1 MDATQSKNERD
12 ELASQLVEVNRGRAG
27 FYRMLAQL
35 YFKELTADQVKHL
48 AAIDF
53 SGMSGDDETI
63 AAGYAEIH
71 RYLRHANGGTRQ
83 ELACDYAHT
92 FLAAGN
98 YETFAATPYES
109 VFTSELG
116 LLMQEAR
123 DEVYKAFCAQHI
135 QPDENLHLPEDH
147 ISFEFEFIATMLE
160 RTNDAI
166 KDGAYGHALEC
177 AQVVSDFHRDHQLNW
192 IDDLCDTI
200 DDVAETR
207 FYKGVGKVT
216 RGFVHADTDVI
227 ADEID
232 ALIELAGGQAAA

>member
-1 MDATQSKNERD
+1 MDTTQTAERE
-12 ELASQLVEVNRGRAG
+12 ELASQLVEVNRGRAS

-35 YFKELTADQVKHL
+35 YFKELTAEQVKHL
-48 AAIDF
+48 AGMDF

-63 AAGYAEIH
+63 AEGYADIR

-109 VFTSELG
+109 VFTSEMG

-123 DEVYKAFCAQHI
+123 DEVYKTFCSQHI
-135 QPDENLHLPEDH
+135 QPDESLHLSEDH
-147 ISFEFEFIATMLE
+147 ISFEFEFVATMLD
-160 RTNDAI
+160 RINDAI
-166 KDGAYGHALEC
+166 LDGAFGHACEL

-192 IDDLCDTI
+192 IDDLCDSI
-200 DDVAETR
+200 DDVAQTR

-216 RGFVHADTDVI
+216 RGFVHADTEVI

-232 ALIELAGGQAAA
+232 ALRELADPAAA

>member
-1 MDATQSKNERD
+1 MDTTQTAERE
-12 ELASQLVEVNRGRAG
+12 ELASQLVEVNRGRAS

-35 YFKELTADQVKHL
+35 YFKELTAEQVKHL
-48 AAIDF
+48 AGMDF

-63 AAGYAEIH
+63 AEGYADIR

-98 YETFAATPYES
+98 YETFADTPYES
-109 VFTSELG
+109 VFTSEMG

-123 DEVYKAFCAQHI
+123 DEVYKTFCSQHI
-135 QPDENLHLPEDH
+135 QPDESLHLPEDH
-147 ISFEFEFIATMLE
+147 ISFEFEFVATMLD
-160 RTNDAI
+160 RINDAI
-166 KDGAYGHALEC
+166 LDGAFGHACEL

-192 IDDLCDTI
+192 IDDLCDSI
-200 DDVAETR
+200 DDVAQTR

-216 RGFVHADTDVI
+216 RGFVHADTEVI

-232 ALIELAGGQAAA
+232 ALRELADPAAA

>member
-1 MDATQSKNERD
+1 MDTTQATERE
-12 ELASQLVEVNRGRAG
+12 ELASQLVEVNRGRAS

-35 YFKELTADQVKHL
+35 YFKELTAEQVKHL
-48 AAIDF
+48 AGMDF

-63 AAGYAEIH
+63 AEGYADIR

-109 VFTSELG
+109 VFTSEMG

-123 DEVYKAFCAQHI
+123 DEVYKTFCSQHI
-135 QPDENLHLPEDH
+135 QPDESLHLPEDH
-147 ISFEFEFIATMLE
+147 ISFEFEFVATMLD
-160 RTNDAI
+160 RINDAI
-166 KDGAYGHALEC
+166 LDGAFGHAYEL

-192 IDDLCDTI
+192 IDDLCDSV
-200 DDVAETR
+200 DDVAQTR

-216 RGFVHADTDVI
+216 RGFVHADTEVI

-232 ALIELAGGQAAA
+232 ALRELAEPAAA

>member
-1 MDATQSKNERD
+1 MDTTQTAERE
-12 ELASQLVEVNRGRAG
+12 ELASQLVEVNRGRAS

-35 YFKELTADQVKHL
+35 YFKELTAEQVKHL
-48 AAIDF
+48 AGMDF

-63 AAGYAEIH
+63 AEGYADIR

-109 VFTSELG
+109 VFTSEMG

-123 DEVYKAFCAQHI
+123 DEVYKTFCSQHI
-135 QPDENLHLPEDH
+135 QPDESLHLPEDH
-147 ISFEFEFIATMLE
+147 ISFEFEFVATMLD
-160 RTNDAI
+160 RINDASL
-166 KDGAYGHALEC
+166 DGAFGYACEL

-192 IDDLCDTI
+192 IDDLCDSI
-200 DDVAETR
+200 DDVAQTR

-216 RGFVHADTDVI
+216 RGFVHADTEVI

-232 ALIELAGGQAAA
+232 ALRELADPAAA

>member
-1 MDATQSKNERD
+1 MDTTQTAERE
-12 ELASQLVEVNRGRAG
+12 ELASQLVEVNRGRAS

-35 YFKELTADQVKHL
+35 YFKELTAEQVKHL
-48 AAIDF
+48 AGMDF

-63 AAGYAEIH
+63 AEGYADIR

-109 VFTSELG
+109 VFTSEMG

-123 DEVYKAFCAQHI
+123 DEVYKTFCSQHI
-135 QPDENLHLPEDH
+135 QPDESLHLPEDH
-147 ISFEFEFIATMLE
+147 ISFEFEFVAIMLD
-160 RTNDAI
+160 RINDAI
-166 KDGAYGHALEC
+166 LDGAFGHACEL

-192 IDDLCDTI
+192 IDDLCDSI
-200 DDVAETR
+200 DDVAQTR

-216 RGFVHADTDVI
+216 RGFVHADTEVI

-232 ALIELAGGQAAA
+232 ALRELADPAAA

>member
-1 MDATQSKNERD
+1 MDTTQTAERE
-12 ELASQLVEVNRGRAG
+12 ELASQLVEVNRGRAS

-35 YFKELTADQVKHL
+35 YFKELTAEQVKHL
-48 AAIDF
+48 AGMDF

-63 AAGYAEIH
+63 AEGYADIR

-83 ELACDYAHT
+83 ELACDSAPT

-109 VFTSELG
+109 VFTSEMG

-123 DEVYKAFCAQHI
+123 DEVYKTFCSQHI
-135 QPDENLHLPEDH
+135 QPDESLHLPEDH
-147 ISFEFEFIATMLE
+147 ISFEFEFVATMLD
-160 RTNDAI
+160 RINDAI
-166 KDGAYGHALEC
+166 LDGAFGHACEL

-192 IDDLCDTI
+192 IDDLCDSI
-200 DDVAETR
+200 DDVAQTR

-216 RGFVHADTDVI
+216 RGFVHADTEVI

-232 ALIELAGGQAAA
+232 ALRELADPAAA

>member
-1 MDATQSKNERD
+1 MDTTQTAERE
-12 ELASQLVEVNRGRAG
+12 ELASQLVEVNRGRAS

-35 YFKELTADQVKHL
+35 YFKELTAEQVKHL
-48 AAIDF
+48 AGMDF

-63 AAGYAEIH
+63 AEGYADIR

-109 VFTSELG
+109 VFTSEMG

-123 DEVYKAFCAQHI
+123 DEVYKTFCSQHI
-135 QPDENLHLPEDH
+135 QPDESLHLPEDH
-147 ISFEFEFIATMLE
+147 ISFEFEFVATMLD
-160 RTNDAI
+160 RINDAI
-166 KDGAYGHALEC
+166 LDGAFGYACEL

-192 IDDLCDTI
+192 IDDLCDSI
-200 DDVAETR
+200 DDVAQTR

-216 RGFVHADTDVI
+216 RGFVHADTEVI

-232 ALIELAGGQAAA
+232 ALRELADPAAA

>member
-1 MDATQSKNERD
+1 MDTTQAIERE
-12 ELASQLVEVNRGRAG
+12 ELASQLVEVNRGRAS

-35 YFKELTADQVKHL
+35 YFKELTAEQVKHL
-48 AAIDF
+48 AGMDF

-63 AAGYAEIH
+63 AEGYANIR

-109 VFTSELG
+109 VFTSEMG

-123 DEVYKAFCAQHI
+123 DEVYKTFCSQHI
-135 QPDENLHLPEDH
+135 QPDESLHLPEDH
-147 ISFEFEFIATMLE
+147 ISFEFEFMATMLD
-160 RTNDAI
+160 RVNDAI
-166 KDGAYGHALEC
+166 LDGAFGHACEL

-192 IDDLCDTI
+192 IDDLCDSV
-200 DDVAETR
+200 DDVAQTR

-216 RGFVHADTDVI
+216 RGFVHADTEVI

-232 ALIELAGGQAAA
+232 ALRELAEPAAA

>member
-1 MDATQSKNERD
+1 MDTTQAIERE
-12 ELASQLVEVNRGRAG
+12 ELASQLVEVNRGRAS

-35 YFKELTADQVKHL
+35 YFKELTAEQVKHL
-48 AAIDF
+48 AGMDF

-63 AAGYAEIH
+63 AEGYADIR

-109 VFTSELG
+109 VFTSEMG

-123 DEVYKAFCAQHI
+123 DEVYRTFCSQHI
-135 QPDENLHLPEDH
+135 QPEESLHLPEDH
-147 ISFEFEFIATMLE
+147 ISFEFEFVATMLD
-160 RTNDAI
+160 RINDAI
-166 KDGAYGHALEC
+166 LDGAFGHACEL

-192 IDDLCDTI
+192 IDDLCDSV
-200 DDVAETR
+200 DDVAQTR

-216 RGFVHADTDVI
+216 RGFVHADTEVI

-232 ALIELAGGQAAA
+232 ALRELAEPAAA

>member
-1 MDATQSKNERD
+1 MDTTQTAERE
-12 ELASQLVEVNRGRAG
+12 ELASQLVEVNRGRAS

-35 YFKELTADQVKHL
+35 YFKELTAEQVKHL
-48 AAIDF
+48 AGMDF

-63 AAGYAEIH
+63 AEGYADIR
-71 RYLRHANGGTRQ
+71 RYLRYANGGTRQ

-109 VFTSELG
+109 VFTSEMG

-123 DEVYKAFCAQHI
+123 DEVYKTFCSQHI
-135 QPDENLHLPEDH
+135 QPEESLHLPEDH
-147 ISFEFEFIATMLE
+147 ISFEFEFVATMLD
-160 RTNDAI
+160 RINDAI
-166 KDGAYGHALEC
+166 LDGAFGHACEL

-192 IDDLCDTI
+192 IDDLCDSV
-200 DDVAETR
+200 DDVAQTR

-216 RGFVHADTDVI
+216 RGFVHADTEVI

-232 ALIELAGGQAAA
+232 ALRELAEPAAA

>member
-1 MDATQSKNERD
+1 MDTTQTAERE
-12 ELASQLVEVNRGRAG
+12 ELASQLVEVNRGRAS

-35 YFKELTADQVKHL
+35 YFKELTAEQVKHL
-48 AAIDF
+48 AGMDF

-63 AAGYAEIH
+63 AEGYADIR

-98 YETFAATPYES
+98 YETSAATPYES
-109 VFTSELG
+109 VFTSEMG

-123 DEVYKAFCAQHI
+123 DEVYKTFCSQHI
-135 QPDENLHLPEDH
+135 QPDESLHLPEDH
-147 ISFEFEFIATMLE
+147 ISFEFEFVATMLD
-160 RTNDAI
+160 RINDAI
-166 KDGAYGHALEC
+166 LDGAFGHACEL

-192 IDDLCDTI
+192 IDDLCDSI
-200 DDVAETR
+200 DDVAQTR

-216 RGFVHADTDVI
+216 RGFVHADTEVI

-232 ALIELAGGQAAA
+232 ALRELADPAAA

>member
-1 MDATQSKNERD
+1 MDTTQTAERE
-12 ELASQLVEVNRGRAG
+12 ELASQLVEVNRGRAS

-35 YFKELTADQVKHL
+35 YFKELTAEQVKHL
-48 AAIDF
+48 AGMDF

-63 AAGYAEIH
+63 AEGYADIR

-109 VFTSELG
+109 VFTSEMG

-123 DEVYKAFCAQHI
+123 DEVYKTFCSQHI
-135 QPDENLHLPEDH
+135 QPDESLHLPEDH
-147 ISFEFEFIATMLE
+147 ISFEFEFVATMLD
-160 RTNDAI
+160 RINDAI
-166 KDGAYGHALEC
+166 LDGAFGHACEL

-192 IDDLCDTI
+192 SDDLCDSI
-200 DDVAETR
+200 DDVAQTR

-216 RGFVHADTDVI
+216 RGFVHADTEVI

-232 ALIELAGGQAAA
+232 ALRELADPAAA

>member
-1 MDATQSKNERD
+1 MDTTQATERE

-35 YFKELTADQVKHL
+35 YFKELTAEQVKHL
-48 AAIDF
+48 AGMDF

-63 AAGYAEIH
+63 AEGYADIR

-109 VFTSELG
+109 VFTSEMG

-123 DEVYKAFCAQHI
+123 DEVYKTFCSQHI
-135 QPDENLHLPEDH
+135 QPDESLHLPEDH
-147 ISFEFEFIATMLE
+147 ISFEFEFVATMLD
-160 RTNDAI
+160 RINDAI
-166 KDGAYGHALEC
+166 LDGAFGHACEL

-192 IDDLCDTI
+192 IDDLCDSV
-200 DDVAETR
+200 DDVAQTR

-216 RGFVHADTDVI
+216 RGFVHADTEVI
-227 ADEID
+227 ADVID
-232 ALIELAGGQAAA
+232 ALRELAEPAAA

>member
-1 MDATQSKNERD
+1 MDTTQTAERE
-12 ELASQLVEVNRGRAG
+12 ELASQLVEVNRGRAS

-35 YFKELTADQVKHL
+35 YFKELTAEQVKHL
-48 AAIDF
+48 AGMDF

-63 AAGYAEIH
+63 AEGYADIR
-71 RYLRHANGGTRQ
+71 RYLRHANGGTRH

-109 VFTSELG
+109 VFTSEMG

-123 DEVYKAFCAQHI
+123 DEVYKTFCSQHI
-135 QPDENLHLPEDH
+135 QPDESLHLPEDH
-147 ISFEFEFIATMLE
+147 ISFEFEFVATMLD
-160 RTNDAI
+160 RINDAI
-166 KDGAYGHALEC
+166 LDGAFGHACEL

-192 IDDLCDTI
+192 IDDLCDSI
-200 DDVAETR
+200 DDVAQTR

-216 RGFVHADTDVI
+216 RGFVHADTEVI

-232 ALIELAGGQAAA
+232 ALRELADPAAA

>member
-1 MDATQSKNERD
+1 MDTTQTAERE
-12 ELASQLVEVNRGRAG
+12 ELASQLVEVNRGRAS
-27 FYRMLAQL
+27 FYRTLAQL
-35 YFKELTADQVKHL
+35 YFKELTAEQVKHL
-48 AAIDF
+48 AGMDF

-63 AAGYAEIH
+63 AEGYADIR

-109 VFTSELG
+109 VFTSEMG

-123 DEVYKAFCAQHI
+123 DEVYKTFCSQHI
-135 QPDENLHLPEDH
+135 QPDESLHLPEDH
-147 ISFEFEFIATMLE
+147 ISFEFEFVATMLD
-160 RTNDAI
+160 RINDAI
-166 KDGAYGHALEC
+166 LGGAFGHACEL

-192 IDDLCDTI
+192 IDDLCDSI
-200 DDVAETR
+200 DDVAQTR

-216 RGFVHADTDVI
+216 RGFVHADTEVI

-232 ALIELAGGQAAA
+232 ALRELAEPAAA

>member
-1 MDATQSKNERD
+1 MDTTQTAERE
-12 ELASQLVEVNRGRAG
+12 ELASQLVEVNRGRAS

-35 YFKELTADQVKHL
+35 YFKELTAEQVKHL
-48 AAIDF
+48 AGMDF

-63 AAGYAEIH
+63 AEGYADIR

-83 ELACDYAHT
+83 ELACDYART

-109 VFTSELG
+109 VFTSEMG

-123 DEVYKAFCAQHI
+123 DEVYKTFCSQHI
-135 QPDENLHLPEDH
+135 QPDESLHLPEDH
-147 ISFEFEFIATMLE
+147 ISFEFEFVATMLD
-160 RTNDAI
+160 RINDAI
-166 KDGAYGHALEC
+166 LDGAFGHACEL

-192 IDDLCDTI
+192 IDDLCDSI
-200 DDVAETR
+200 DDVAQTR

-216 RGFVHADTDVI
+216 RGFVHADTEVI

-232 ALIELAGGQAAA
+232 ALRELADPAAA

>member
-1 MDATQSKNERD
+1 MDTTQTAERE
-12 ELASQLVEVNRGRAG
+12 ELASQLVEVNRGRAS

-35 YFKELTADQVKHL
+35 YFKELTAEQVKHL
-48 AAIDF
+48 AGMDF

-63 AAGYAEIH
+63 AEGYADIR

-109 VFTSELG
+109 VFTSEMG

-123 DEVYKAFCAQHI
+123 DEVYKTFCSQHI
-135 QPDENLHLPEDH
+135 QPDESLHLPEDH
-147 ISFEFEFIATMLE
+147 ISFEFEFVATMLD
-160 RTNDAI
+160 RINDAI
-166 KDGAYGHALEC
+166 LDGAFGHACEL

-192 IDDLCDTI
+192 IDDLCDSI
-200 DDVAETR
+200 DDVAQTR
-207 FYKGVGKVT
+207 FYKGVGKVM
-216 RGFVHADTDVI
+216 RGFVHADTEVI

-232 ALIELAGGQAAA
+232 ALRELADPAAA

>member
-1 MDATQSKNERD
+1 MDTTQTAERE
-12 ELASQLVEVNRGRAG
+12 ELASQLVEVNRGRAS

-35 YFKELTADQVKHL
+35 YFKELTAEQVKHL
-48 AAIDF
+48 AGMDF

-63 AAGYAEIH
+63 AEGYADIR

-109 VFTSELG
+109 VFTSEMG

-123 DEVYKAFCAQHI
+123 DEVYKTFCSQHI
-135 QPDENLHLPEDH
+135 QPDESLHLPEDH
-147 ISFEFEFIATMLE
+147 ISFEFEFVATMLD
-160 RTNDAI
+160 RINDAI
-166 KDGAYGHALEC
+166 LDGAFGHACEL

-192 IDDLCDTI
+192 IDDLCDSV
-200 DDVAETR
+200 DDVAQTR
-207 FYKGVGKVT
+207 FYKGVGTVT
-216 RGFVHADTDVI
+216 RGFVHADTEVI

-232 ALIELAGGQAAA
+232 ALRELAEPAAA

>member
-1 MDATQSKNERD
+1 MDTTQTAERE
-12 ELASQLVEVNRGRAG
+12 ELASQLVEVNRGRAS

-35 YFKELTADQVKHL
+35 YFKELTAEQVKHL
-48 AAIDF
+48 AGMDF

-63 AAGYAEIH
+63 AEGYADIR

-109 VFTSELG
+109 VFTSEMG

-123 DEVYKAFCAQHI
+123 DEVYKTFCSQHI
-135 QPDENLHLPEDH
+135 PPDESLHLPEDH
-147 ISFEFEFIATMLE
+147 ISFEFEFVATMLD
-160 RTNDAI
+160 RINDAI
-166 KDGAYGHALEC
+166 LDGAFGHACEL

-192 IDDLCDTI
+192 IDDLCDSV
-200 DDVAETR
+200 DDVAQTR

-216 RGFVHADTDVI
+216 RGFVHADTEVI

-232 ALIELAGGQAAA
+232 ALRELAEPAAA

>member
-1 MDATQSKNERD
+1 MDTTQTAERE

-35 YFKELTADQVKHL
+35 YFKELTAEQVKHL
-48 AAIDF
+48 AGMDF

-63 AAGYAEIH
+63 AEGYADIR

-109 VFTSELG
+109 VFTSEMG

-123 DEVYKAFCAQHI
+123 DEVYKTFCSQHI
-135 QPDENLHLPEDH
+135 QPDESLHLPEDH
-147 ISFEFEFIATMLE
+147 ISFEFEFVATMLD
-160 RTNDAI
+160 RINDAI
-166 KDGAYGHALEC
+166 LDGAFGHACEL

-192 IDDLCDTI
+192 IDDLCDSV
-200 DDVAETR
+200 DDVAQTR

-216 RGFVHADTDVI
+216 RGFVHADTEVI

-232 ALIELAGGQAAA
+232 ALRELAEPAAA

>member
-1 MDATQSKNERD
+1 MDTTQTAERE
-12 ELASQLVEVNRGRAG
+12 ELASQLVEVNRGRAS

-35 YFKELTADQVKHL
+35 YFKELAAEQVKHL
-48 AAIDF
+48 AGMDF

-63 AAGYAEIH
+63 AEGYADIR

-109 VFTSELG
+109 VFTSEMG

-123 DEVYKAFCAQHI
+123 DEVYKTFCSQHI
-135 QPDENLHLPEDH
+135 QPDESLHLPEDH
-147 ISFEFEFIATMLE
+147 ISFEFEFVATMLD
-160 RTNDAI
+160 RINDAI
-166 KDGAYGHALEC
+166 LDGAFGHACEL

-192 IDDLCDTI
+192 IDDLCDSV
-200 DDVAETR
+200 DDVAQTR

-216 RGFVHADTDVI
+216 RGFVHADTEVI

-232 ALIELAGGQAAA
+232 ALRELAEPAAA